1 MSISVLFFISGF
13 LLLLFPKETTYA
25 KKFRRE
31 LMKAGDIRKD
41 DKSIQYTF
49 KGFLAATLKLCKNKL
64 LMLIVMALTT
74 RSIFIIGMVSFLVK
88 ILILKFG
95 VVSLKA
101 STALGSI
108 LIPPFRG
115 MKQTFLDTTDPRQI
129 LPSHT

>member
-1 MSISVLFFISGF
+1 MSTSGLFFISGF
-13 LLLLFPKETTYA
+13 LLIIFPKETVYV

-31 LMKAGDIRKD
+31 LMNIRKD

-64 LMLIVMALTT
+64 LMLIIMALTT

-95 VVSLKA
+95 VTPLKA
-101 STALGSI
+101 STELGII
-108 LIPPFRG
+108 LTPPFTG
-115 MKQTFLDTTDPRQI
+115 MK
-129 LPSHT
+129 

>member
-1 MSISVLFFISGF
+1 MSTSGLFFTSGF
-13 LLLLFPKETTYA
+13 LLIIFPKETVYV

-64 LMLIVMALTT
+64 LMLIIMALTT
-74 RSIFIIGMVSFLVK
+74 RSIFIIGMMSFLVK

-95 VVSLKA
+95 VTPLKA
-101 STALGSI
+101 STELGMI
-108 LIPPFRG
+108 LTPPFTG
-115 MKQTFLDTTDPRQI
+115 MK
-129 LPSHT
+129 